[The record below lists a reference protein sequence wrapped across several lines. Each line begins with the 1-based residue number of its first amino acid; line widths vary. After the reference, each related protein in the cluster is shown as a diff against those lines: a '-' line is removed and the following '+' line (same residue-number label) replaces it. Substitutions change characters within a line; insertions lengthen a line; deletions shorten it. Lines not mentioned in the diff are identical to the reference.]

1 MVIESHSRMDRSLT
15 DIQRITAVNKLTNS
29 QLNTNELYVEGK
41 LDMAIVKKVFPDS
54 TILIVG
60 SKDNLIRLC
69 REYPFNFGIV
79 DTDYDYE
86 RKLIGELSNIS
97 DTGNANCM
105 FAAIANQPDF
115 KIEELIA
122 WLLHSQIAKDQ
133 IPVFFSTLSHE
144 IKENF
149 LIEKLLAFAE
159 RLTQLVLFRGYTRT
173 QENEKVEYVKKYYY
187 WNDIISMN
195 FEDING
201 WVDFEPSHY
210 KQFEVFSEKFSR
222 NLKGTGIS
230 DHALE
235 NLIFNA
241 IHFDKKLSYCQN
253 TGEVCHKKC
262 KSRTVKAKLFQFV
275 NQLDRELCIRALSD
289 IARQYNDHK
298 RNLNR

>member
-29 QLNTNELYVEGK
+29 KLNTNELYVEGK
-41 LDMAIVKKVFPDS
+41 LDMAIAKKVFPDS
-54 TILIVG
+54 TILIEG

-69 REYPFNFGIV
+69 REYPYNFGIV

-86 RKLIGELSNIS
+86 RKLISGLSNIS
-97 DTGNANCM
+97 DTGSANCM

-122 WLLHSQIAKDQ
+122 WLLHSQVAKDK
-133 IPVFFSTLSHE
+133 IPSFFSTLSHE

-159 RLTQLVLFRGYTRT
+159 RLTKLVLFRGYIRT
-173 QENEKVEYVKKYYY
+173 HDNQKVEYLKKYYH
-187 WNDIISMN
+187 WKDIISMN
-195 FEDING
+195 FEDINA
-201 WVDFEPSHY
+201 WVDFEPSHL

-222 NLKGTGIS
+222 NLKATGIS

-241 IHFDKKLSYCQN
+241 IHFDKKLSYCQIMK
-253 TGEVCHKKC
+253 EECHRKC
-262 KSRTVKAKLFQFV
+262 KSRTIKAKLFEFV
-275 NQLDRELCIRALSD
+275 NHLDKESCTRALAD
-289 IARQYNDHK
+289 VVRQYDVHR
-298 RNLNR
+298 RNLKQ